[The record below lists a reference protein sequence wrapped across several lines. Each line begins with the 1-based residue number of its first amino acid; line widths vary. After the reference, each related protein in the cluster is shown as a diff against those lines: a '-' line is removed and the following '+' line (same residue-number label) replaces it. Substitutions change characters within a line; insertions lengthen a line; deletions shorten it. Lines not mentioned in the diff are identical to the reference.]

1 MAIQNKLY
9 YDIIFSWAVPISILL
24 LIFGIIGIWLLIFEY
39 KTTNGNISYAHP
51 ILLTILFL
59 IQSFMIFKNR
69 KRVGNKLDIT
79 LGVIFSLI
87 SLGIVFDLQ
96 RIIDNKQEK
105 WYLYYSLSYTYLL
118 LGNILYIYCTGIMD
132 RESIGE
138 RIGDMFNTHLFRDKT
153 KSSILSDKINR
164 RKIRLEKLNNKQLE
178 KNKNRELIQDLS
190 LIKLKKEIS
199 ADSSISKIYELLN
212 GIKL

>member
-1 MAIQNKLY
+1 MANQNKLY

-24 LIFGIIGIWLLIFEY
+24 LIFGIAGIWLLIFEY
-39 KTTNGNISYAHP
+39 KTTSGNISYAHP
-51 ILLTILFL
+51 ILLTILFV
-59 IQSFMIFKNR
+59 IQGIMIFKNR
-69 KRVGNKLDIT
+69 NRIGNKLDIT

-96 RIIDNKQEK
+96 RIIDNKQER
-105 WYLYYSLSYTYLL
+105 WHLYYSLSYTYLL

-153 KSSILSDKINR
+153 KTQIFSEKIKRRENR
-164 RKIRLEKLNNKQLE
+164 LKELNTKKDE
-178 KNKNRELIQDLS
+178 KNKQRETIQQLALDKLQKRVDEDDS
-190 LIKLKKEIS
+190 LKNLFNLLKPKT
-199 ADSSISKIYELLN
+199 L
-212 GIKL
+212 